1 MSYEVAKTAVT
12 DMLSGLEKQND
23 SPHYTLAYLESMLVS
38 WATINPT
45 VLEEVNRTND
55 WLNTKESQD
64 A

>member
-23 SPHYTLAYLESMLVS
+23 SPHYSLAYLESMLVS

-45 VLEEVNRTND
+45 VLEEVNRTNN
-55 WLNTKESQD
+55 WLKEEASKN

>member
-1 MSYEVAKTAVT
+1 MSYEVAKSAVT
-12 DMLSGLEKQND
+12 EMLSGLEKQND

-55 WLNTKESQD
+55 WLNDKESQN

>member
-23 SPHYTLAYLESMLVS
+23 SPHYSLAYLESMLTS
-38 WATINPT
+38 WATIHPT

-55 WLNTKESQD
+55 WLKEEDSKN